1 MNQVP
6 MPGFKPRLNWI
17 QKPLC
22 LSARTR
28 CLSNTLI
35 YTEETPCGGNPAHHK
50 KIHRRQGVFCIL
62 PCVQSLPT
70 PAWQDSCYCPSVWW
84 LPHWYRQGHWNRSH
98 IHSEE
103 NKNGFSF
110 LLRKLFTLIHLIPW
124 LICHWSLKQSI
135 FYGDFSYL
143 WTKFKLANEFFLLS
157 LLQLKEREKM
167 WVDEVEGE
175 RGAAGADGAF
185 QQVEN
190 NFTAEEKYV
199 FQRTKKNTKLG
210 LFSSN

>member
-1 MNQVP
+1 MGINQVP
-6 MPGFKPRLNWI
+6 KPGFKPRLDWI

-22 LSARTR
+22 FSARAH

-35 YTEETPCGGNPAHHK
+35 YTEEMPGGGNPAHHK
-50 KIHRRQGVFCIL
+50 KIHRRQGIFCIL
-62 PCVQSLPT
+62 PCIQSLPT

-84 LPHWYRQGHWNRSH
+84 PPHWYRQGHWNRSH

-143 WTKFKLANEFFLLS
+143 WTKFKLTNEFFLLS
-157 LLQLKEREKM
+157 LL
-167 WVDEVEGE
+167 
-175 RGAAGADGAF
+175 
-185 QQVEN
+185 
-190 NFTAEEKYV
+190 
-199 FQRTKKNTKLG
+199 
-210 LFSSN
+210 

>member
-6 MPGFKPRLNWI
+6 MPGFKPRLDWI

-35 YTEETPCGGNPAHHK
+35 YTEETPCGENPTHHK

-135 FYGDFSYL
+135 FYGDFFYL

-167 WVDEVEGE
+167 WVDGVEGE
-175 RGAAGADGAF
+175 RGAAGADGSF
-185 QQVEN
+185 QRVEN